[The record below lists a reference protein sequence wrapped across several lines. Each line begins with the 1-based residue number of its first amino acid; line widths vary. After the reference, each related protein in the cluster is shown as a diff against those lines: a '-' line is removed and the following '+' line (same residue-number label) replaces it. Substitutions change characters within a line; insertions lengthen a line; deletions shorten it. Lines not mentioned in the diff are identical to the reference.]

1 MIIVSQ
7 DKKRTTESMEL
18 FIDMIIG
25 DNEPVVYGIYADKSN
40 SYLILGIYKTEE
52 RAKEILQE
60 IVGLYK
66 RCQQV
71 IGERGGVANFIYPPK
86 VYEMPKE

>member
-7 DKKRTTESMEL
+7 DKDVIINFDNIANLVVIENNIVSICNVEETT
-18 FIDMIIG
+18 
-25 DNEPVVYGIYADKSN
+25 GITIAE
-40 SYLILGIYKTEE
+40 YKNEE

-60 IVGLYK
+60 IVGLYR

-71 IGERGGVANFIYPPK
+71 IALYILK
-86 VYEMPKE
+86 W

>member
-7 DKKRTTESMEL
+7 DKDVIINFDNIANLVVIENNIVSICNVEETT
-18 FIDMIIG
+18 
-25 DNEPVVYGIYADKSN
+25 GITIAE
-40 SYLILGIYKTEE
+40 YKNEE
-52 RAKEILQE
+52 RAKEMLQE
-60 IVGLYK
+60 IVGLYR

>member
-1 MIIVSQ
+1 MVIVSQ

-40 SYLILGIYKTEE
+40 SYLNLGIYKTEKD
-52 RAKEILQE
+52 RKS
-60 IVGLYK
+60 V
-66 RCQQV
+66 V
-71 IGERGGVANFIYPPK
+71 
-86 VYEMPKE
+86 